1 MELINH
7 SCIVRVFGRF
17 IFVVSQHE
25 EVSVHNTRVS
35 FTQVFG
41 GSLQLLARFLLLA
54 AQSSYHTNHK
64 QRLPENIVWAQVQC
78 SSAGTACGIVQQQ
91 TSLL

>member
-7 SCIVRVFGRF
+7 SCIVRVFCRF
-17 IFVVSQHE
+17 ISQHE
-25 EVSVHNTRVS
+25 ELSVHNTRVS

-54 AQSSYHTNHK
+54 QSSHHTNYK
-64 QRLPENIVWAQVQC
+64 QRLPEDIVRAQMQC